1 MLQGRKRDRKREKK
15 GIKKWEHGFPQCI
28 CSPEAAFEI
37 LTLRQFPLDAFAEW
51 HYRRCGYECIVRS
64 RTCARVRFTNTA
76 HPSFLCS
83 FGFWRFIRGKWP
95 SRTALVSCLFLRTTH
110 REKSIVSLSLPP
122 LFLSLSFSTP
132 LCPYV
137 LLFLLGRL
145 FQAEPAFFSTLLA
158 PEENAFAHTCA
169 TPLRSRVAFCI
180 ILYSTKAD
188 SFLDAFRTLSGRSF
202 YGKRRKWQASEPEK
216 RK

>member
-1 MLQGRKRDRKREKK
+1 MHSRS
-15 GIKKWEHGFPQCI
+15 GI
-28 CSPEAAFEI
+28 
-37 LTLRQFPLDAFAEW
+37 
-51 HYRRCGYECIVRS
+51 IVAVVTSASCAR
-64 RTCARVRFTNTA
+64 ARVRKSALPTPV

-110 REKSIVSLSLPP
+110 REKSIVSFSLPP
-122 LFLSLSFSTP
+122 SLALSFSTP

-145 FQAEPAFFSTLLA
+145 FQAEPALFSTLPA

-202 YGKRRKWQASEPEK
+202 YGKRRKWQASELEK